1 MSPDARAI
9 TDYKE
14 ENLVCKFNSYSGNE
28 AEKIKFWYTDCE
40 DEGQSWDIQPEA
52 VIDYNNNNDDG
63 SVSASVNKDHMLD
76 GFYICCYDF
85 ANDVTAIDEV
95 SAKTCDTLFDEG
107 DVAFQNE
114 KTKFG
119 SGKDGY
125 FQGKNN
131 QKCEIHYVSGVMAA
145 SFPWWILLV
154 IFLIVLIVLLAVWYY
169 KKQKKQQK
177 EDEEGDIDA
186 KQDLEKNVA
195 PVPAKD
201 DPSLWAGNVPGE
213 TPGS

>member
-1 MSPDARAI
+1 M
-9 TDYKE
+9 
-14 ENLVCKFNSYSGNE
+14 
-28 AEKIKFWYTDCE
+28 
-40 DEGQSWDIQPEA
+40 
-52 VIDYNNNNDDG
+52 
-63 SVSASVNKDHMLD
+63 
-76 GFYICCYDF
+76 
-85 ANDVTAIDEV
+85 
-95 SAKTCDTLFDEG
+95 FDEG

-131 QKCEIHYVSGVMAA
+131 KKCEIHYVSGVMAA

-169 KKQKKQQK
+169 KKQKKQQ
-177 EDEEGDIDA
+177 EDDDEEGDIDA
-186 KQDLEKNVA
+186 KQDLEKNA

-213 TPGS
+213 TPGSYSQSGVDHIPDHIPDGEIEAKQDHSSEVNK